1 MAYFKYLPKVYVR
14 NKTRVDGFQPYQLAV
29 NIFRRIKIRDELQG
43 ALLGFIQYEIG
54 ENERPDQ
61 VAYKFY
67 KDSGLDWVILLVNN
81 VINVNQDWP
90 MNREDLYKYVEDKYG
105 SVEGVRHYETL
116 EYLHTDGSILLKSG
130 YQVPED
136 FQYIKPDGSIVP
148 AASSRIPVSYY
159 AYESEINETK
169 RNIYLLRPQYLTD
182 FIAEFKKLAMY
193 LPNAE
198 VDENGYKKTQGSLAE
213 EFIGLPKYN
222 KPSQSTAS
230 TGSASGGGSSTS
242 LVSKGST

>member
-1 MAYFKYLPKVYVR
+1 M
-14 NKTRVDGFQPYQLAV
+14 
-29 NIFRRIKIRDELQG
+29 
-43 ALLGFIQYEIG
+43 
-54 ENERPDQ
+54 
-61 VAYKFY
+61 
-67 KDSGLDWVILLVNN
+67 GLDWVILLVNN

-90 MNREDLYKYVEDKYG
+90 MNREDLFKYVEDKYG

-116 EYLHTDGSILLKSG
+116 EYLHTDGSVLLKSG

-136 FQYIKPDGSIVP
+136 FQYTKPDGSIVP
-148 AASSRIPVSYY
+148 SSSSRIPVSYY
-159 AYESEINETK
+159 AYENEINETK

-182 FIAEFKKLAMY
+182 FVAEFKKLAMY

-230 TGSASGGGSSTS
+230 TGSASGSGSSTS